1 MEVLQADTGIQPLKS
16 MENGALESITKVILE
31 ISLFVID
38 ETGKTPGRGAYLCK
52 NKACLE
58 KAKKTRKVERSFVQ
72 MFPPET
78 YKEMEDA
85 LTRKVQELTD
95 DLPES
100 R

>member
-1 MEVLQADTGIQPLKS
+1 MPAWAAA
-16 MENGALESITKVILE
+16 NESQNRNSSESCEPRTAISSLTKP
-31 ISLFVID
+31 
-38 ETGKTPGRGAYLCK
+38 GKTPGRGAYLCK

>member
-1 MEVLQADTGIQPLKS
+1 MKKKKEVLRACMGCGERKPKQELIRIVRTPDG
-16 MENGALESITKVILE
+16 N
-31 ISLFVID
+31 FVID

-78 YKEMEDA
+78 YK
-85 LTRKVQELTD
+85 
-95 DLPES
+95 
-100 R
+100 

>member
-1 MEVLQADTGIQPLKS
+1 MKKKKEVLRACMGCGERKPKQELIRIVRTPDG
-16 MENGALESITKVILE
+16 N
-31 ISLFVID
+31 FVID
-38 ETGKTPGRGAYLCK
+38 ETG
-52 NKACLE
+52 
-58 KAKKTRKVERSFVQ
+58 KTRKVERSFVQ

-85 LTRKVQELTD
+85 LTRKVQEFTD

>member
-1 MEVLQADTGIQPLKS
+1 MECFPFSFFNIFQFRKL
-16 MENGALESITKVILE
+16 
-31 ISLFVID
+31 
-38 ETGKTPGRGAYLCK
+38 GKGAYLCK